1 LVFEPILFFDLY
13 RHFALSQKS
22 PQADAR
28 DSGQRERRALEQQPD
43 HHVHLPSALAHPA
56 GGQPQPDSRQLAEH
70 KEEDRRRER
79 PNDQFL
85 SVFCAESR
93 TNQQRSPNQADRR
106 QFSGQQVIQQELT
119 AARQ

>member
-85 SVFCAESR
+85 PFFARRAAQISSAPPTRQTGASSAGSR
-93 TNQQRSPNQADRR
+93 
-106 QFSGQQVIQQELT
+106 
-119 AARQ
+119 